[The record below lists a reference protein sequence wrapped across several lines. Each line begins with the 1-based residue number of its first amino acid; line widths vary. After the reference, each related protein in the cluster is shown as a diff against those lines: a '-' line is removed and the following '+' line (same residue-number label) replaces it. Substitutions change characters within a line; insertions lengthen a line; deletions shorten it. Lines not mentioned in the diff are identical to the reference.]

1 MKKAACFSVA
11 ALDYFPQIN
20 QHFAGGNA
28 LNQAIN
34 FRALGWETAFLGA
47 LGAAG
52 SIAIRNGETIAE
64 PALPLEKVIDTT
76 GCGDAFQAGFTAE
89 YIESRDIR
97 KALRKRAELG
107 QTAAAHHGGV
117 PWE

>member
-47 LGAAG
+47 LGTDVAG
-52 SIAIRNGETIAE
+52 DQIENLLEQGWRPEDL
-64 PALPLEKVIDTT
+64 ALLTT
-76 GCGDAFQAGFTAE
+76 G
-89 YIESRDIR
+89 SRHPEQVAR
-97 KALRKRAELG
+97 QE
-107 QTAAAHHGGV
+107 
-117 PWE
+117 

>member
-47 LGAAG
+47 LGTDEAG
-52 SIAIRNGETIAE
+52 
-64 PALPLEKVIDTT
+64 D
-76 GCGDAFQAGFTAE
+76 Q
-89 YIESRDIR
+89 IENL
-97 KALRKRAELG
+97 LRKNGVDLSGMRRLPG
-107 QTAAAHHGGV
+107 QTASNRLMNDENGERFGIDLQ
-117 PWE
+117 

>member
-1 MKKAACFSVA
+1 V
-11 ALDYFPQIN
+11 L
-20 QHFAGGNA
+20 
-28 LNQAIN
+28 
-34 FRALGWETAFLGA
+34 T

-97 KALRKRAELG
+97 KALRKGAELG